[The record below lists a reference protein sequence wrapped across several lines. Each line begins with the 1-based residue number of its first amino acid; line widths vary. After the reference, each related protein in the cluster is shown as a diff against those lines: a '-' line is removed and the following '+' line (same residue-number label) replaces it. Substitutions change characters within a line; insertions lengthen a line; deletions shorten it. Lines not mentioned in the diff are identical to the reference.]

1 METSIK
7 IKPNLCNMSEQS
19 LKEIEKIKE
28 EIVSLK
34 NEIEILKNQINVER
48 KFSKYPI
55 NESSATCV
63 ACKQQIGERIME
75 DKTCGCVNAI
85 LGNK

>member
-28 EIVSLK
+28 EIISLK
-34 NEIEILKNQINVER
+34 NEIEILKKQINVER
-48 KFSKYPI
+48 KLSKYPI
-55 NESSATCV
+55 NESDTTC
-63 ACKQQIGERIME
+63 AH
-75 DKTCGCVNAI
+75 VN
-85 LGNK
+85 NKLVNE